1 MNINLGGKVVLVT
14 GGASGMGRATAVA
27 LARAGAKIAI
37 ADVNGQGGEETLGLT
52 LAAGGDA
59 FFAACD
65 VSSAAQVEAL
75 VNQTVKKFGR
85 LDCAAN
91 IAGIEGKWADR
102 IAEASEE
109 NFDRVIA
116 VNLKG
121 VWLCM
126 KYEVAQMI
134 KQGGGSIVNLASA
147 AGLVG
152 NPGSAAYG
160 ASKHGVVGLT
170 KTVALEYARQGIRVN
185 TVCPGAIETPM
196 LSRIFDAIPR
206 HGARMA
212 EIEPVGRLGTA
223 DEIAAAILWLCS
235 EQSSFVTGAA
245 IPVDG
250 GLTAM

>member
-1 MNINLGGKVVLVT
+1 M
-14 GGASGMGRATAVA
+14 
-27 LARAGAKIAI
+27 
-37 ADVNGQGGEETLGLT
+37 
-52 LAAGGDA
+52 
-59 FFAACD
+59 
-65 VSSAAQVEAL
+65 SSAPQVEAL

-152 NPGSAAYG
+152 NPGSAAHSAPSTAWWDLPKPWPWNMRAK
-160 ASKHGVVGLT
+160 ASG
-170 KTVALEYARQGIRVN
+170 
-185 TVCPGAIETPM
+185 
-196 LSRIFDAIPR
+196 
-206 HGARMA
+206 
-212 EIEPVGRLGTA
+212 
-223 DEIAAAILWLCS
+223 
-235 EQSSFVTGAA
+235 
-245 IPVDG
+245 
-250 GLTAM
+250 